1 MVLAKELIMITLTLH
16 FKTSVEKI
24 HVTVLRVWNI
34 YIPFLFPYVV
44 NLIGRLIILY
54 EIVTY
59 ARGIHYDIIGS

>member
-44 NLIGRLIILY
+44 NLIGRLY